1 MTPGN
6 GVQDSPRF
14 PEAAGGSTGGGRRAG
29 LPLGAAHLVRLALRR
44 DRVLLVV
51 WLTITAGIVLGGVAA
66 AETTYPTA
74 QDRADRWE
82 QLHSIPMFV
91 LFQSRAFADTAAAL
105 AAQQAFAGGTMC
117 AALGAI
123 LLVARTTRGEES
135 AGRRELLAGT
145 PVGRRADL
153 AAALTVTGS
162 AGALLAV
169 VVAVGL
175 VASGT
180 PWAGSIALALI
191 VAMAVWT
198 GAGLAAIAAQ
208 LLTGLGAVIGMAFAV
223 FYSLHL
229 VRGAGAVMGDGA
241 LWMTWVVPQGW
252 WENLR
257 PFADERWWV
266 LLPAVAWIVATVSAA
281 VRLADR
287 RDLGRGL
294 LPVRPGREHGPG
306 WLCSLPALLWRLD
319 RASVTIWALAVAII
333 ASSIGYVGAGAMSD
347 YADMAWVRAMGAELG
362 VAPEDTFF
370 TYVILV
376 FVFPIAGHAIHTALR
391 IRREETAGTAEL
403 MLAGPL
409 TRSTW
414 ALAHA
419 AAGFLYPV
427 VLLLVLGIAVGTG
440 SGLGGGSFGP
450 DIAEFTG
457 FTVSLAPA
465 VWVLVGIAIGAH
477 ALVPRGAT
485 AVSWTM
491 LALGIV
497 TEIAVKTDLVPE
509 LLFLLVSPFPHVNP
523 YYHSSS
529 VPYVVLPLLA
539 LGLVA
544 IGLLALRR
552 RDLPT

>member
-1 MTPGN
+1 M
-6 GVQDSPRF
+6 SPRTGVRT
-14 PEAAGGSTGGGRRAG
+14 AAPLPAATDGSSRGGRRAG
-29 LPLGAAHLVRLALRR
+29 SPLGTVHLVRLALRR

-66 AETTYPTA
+66 AGTTYPTA
-74 QDRADRWE
+74 QDRAQRWE
-82 QLHSIPMFV
+82 QLHSIPMFA

-135 AGRRELLAGT
+135 AGRRELLAGA

-169 VVAVGL
+169 VVAAGL
-175 VASGT
+175 VASGA
-180 PWAGSIALALI
+180 PWTGSVALALI

-229 VRGAGAVMGDGA
+229 VRGVGAVMGEGA

-252 WENLR
+252 WENVR
-257 PFADERWWV
+257 PFADENWWA
-266 LLPAVAWIVATVSAA
+266 LLPAAAWIAGTVTAA

-294 LPVRPGREHGPG
+294 LPVRPGRQRGPA
-306 WLCSLPALLWRLD
+306 WLRSVPALLWRLD
-319 RASVTIWALAVAII
+319 RTSVTIWAVAVANI
-333 ASSIGYVGAGAMSD
+333 ASSIGYMGAGAMSE
-347 YADMAWVRAMGAELG
+347 YADMAWVQAMGAEMG
-362 VAPEDTFF
+362 TAPEDTFF

-376 FVFPIAGHAIHTALR
+376 FVFPVAGHAIHTALR
-391 IRREETAGTAEL
+391 ARREEIAGTAEL
-403 MLAGPL
+403 LLAGPL
-409 TRSTW
+409 SRSTW
-414 ALAHA
+414 VLVHA

-427 VLLLVLGIAVGTG
+427 LLLLVLGIAVGTG

-477 ALVPRGAT
+477 ALVPRCAT
-485 AVSWTM
+485 AVGWAM
-491 LALGIV
+491 LAIGIF
-497 TEIAVKTDLVPE
+497 TEIAVKAGLIPE

-523 YYHSSS
+523 YYHSTW

-544 IGLLALRR
+544 ASLWALRR